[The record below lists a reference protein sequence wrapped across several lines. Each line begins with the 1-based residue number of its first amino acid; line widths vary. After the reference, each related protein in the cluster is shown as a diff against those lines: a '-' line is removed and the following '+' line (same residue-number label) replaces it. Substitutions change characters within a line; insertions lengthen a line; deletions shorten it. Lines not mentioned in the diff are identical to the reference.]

1 MDVRADGIKTFD
13 IAVVTG
19 NIPEGISSGIL
30 VCPSEMAVEL
40 AKRGSFV
47 QVITAGSHSYDTV
60 TFSSDMGDK
69 MVVCFQRTIV
79 TAMGKAVLPDEVIIE
94 RAEDRERDMLSAA
107 VMRCMGLV

>member
-1 MDVRADGIKTFD
+1 M
-13 IAVVTG
+13 AVVTG

-40 AKRGSFV
+40 AKRGGFG
-47 QVITAGSHSYDTV
+47 QIITVGRSSHDTV
-60 TFSSDMGDK
+60 TFSSDTGDK

-94 RAEDRERDMLSAA
+94 KAEDREKDMLSAA